1 MSSPLLSI
9 IDLSIAFKTG
19 QHSQNQVVDAIS
31 FDINEQETVA
41 LVGESGSGKSVTA
54 LSILRLLSKER
65 VIYPSGDIIFED
77 KSLLHASEKQLR
89 KIRGNEIS
97 MIFQEPMVSLNP
109 LHTVEKQ
116 LYEVLSLHRGMRRNV
131 ARGEILQYLD
141 RVGIKDPKS
150 KLASYPHQLSGGERQ
165 RVMIAMAILTH
176 PKLLI
181 ADEPTTA
188 LDVSVQGQI
197 IELLKELKKD
207 LNMSMLFIS
216 HNLGIVKKLAD
227 KVAVMQDGQIVE
239 FNNKQ
244 RIFLRPQHE
253 YTQTLLNSQPSGEP
267 VPLPDTPGIL
277 LNVNHLDVEVVTQKR
292 LFSSK
297 KKKIVDNIGF
307 AVHQG
312 ETVGIVGESGSGK
325 STTALAILRLIKSKG
340 DILFDSH
347 PIQNLSGKKLLPFR
361 SRIQVVFQDPFS
373 SLNPRFNVE
382 QIISEG
388 LMTHKKL
395 TKAEREQAVIDIML
409 EVGLDPEMRFRYPN
423 EFSGGQRQRIAIA
436 RALILQPELL
446 ILDEPTSSLD
456 HTIQKQIINLLK
468 SLQEKHHL
476 SYLFISHDL
485 ALVYSICHQIV
496 VMKDGKIVEQGSREK
511 VFYTPESEYTKVL
524 LSFLDKPPRKA
535 TKTLIHADI
544 IEKTQKAE
552 SSENVEKDE
561 QSDEKQQAQQEHKQE
576 QKVNW
581 EDALLMRKK

>member
-197 IELLKELKKD
+197 IELLKELKKE

-227 KVAVMQDGQIVE
+227 KVAVMRDGQLVE

-244 RIFLRPQHE
+244 RIFLRPQQE

-277 LNVNHLDVEVVTQKR
+277 LNVNHLNVEVVTQKR

-395 TKAEREQAVIDIML
+395 TKTEREQAVIDIML

-552 SSENVEKDE
+552 SPENVEKDE